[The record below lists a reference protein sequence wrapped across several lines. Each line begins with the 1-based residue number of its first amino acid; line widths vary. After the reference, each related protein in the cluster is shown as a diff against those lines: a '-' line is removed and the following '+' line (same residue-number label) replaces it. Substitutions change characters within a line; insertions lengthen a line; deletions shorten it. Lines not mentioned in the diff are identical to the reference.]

1 MRTKRLVLVIG
12 LFLFPLLLLGLVLT
26 HPAHLTVAAEA
37 ETAVSLSLA
46 VISERTG
53 WVAAFTATSSDC
65 HYSHEYRIYL
75 CPDAPPAVV
84 SSPDPAAAARA
95 REMLGTGGLLLIPDS
110 GSDRVMAFDPQ
121 TGDLVYAD
129 FIPTDSVNLFTPKNA
144 ILSPAGD
151 SILVADQVRDV
162 VQAYDLSGQY
172 LGVFAPAGGA
182 DPNIMD
188 TITAATL
195 RPDGNVLVAV
205 TVGTN
210 AHAVVEFDTAGNYL
224 GNFVAAGSGGLASP
238 FDVFQR
244 TADWLVSGINSN
256 AVHRYDLNNG
266 SYIADLAAIDNF
278 PEQVAQAGNGNVL
291 VANFTGD
298 QEGVVELT
306 AAGGLVGVYNPLTV
320 GGNRGIYE
328 LPNGH
333 LLTTNGTGVYEIDRM
348 GNVIDVKM
356 VNVNAQYIEFVVV
369 TEPNIRL
376 DKTVGTDPQSCA
388 STQVI
393 TVTAGTEVT
402 YCYTITNTGLF
413 SMTTHDLVDSELG
426 VILSGTSY
434 NLEPFAST
442 FLTQSAFITSTTVNT
457 ATWTAYTSGGD
468 PVTASDS
475 ATVVATEGVADI
487 NLNKTVG
494 VDSHVCATTQAITVT
509 VGTAVTYC
517 YTVTNTGQTTLT
529 LHSLVD
535 SQFGDLLNDYPFS
548 LTPAASTFLTV
559 TAVITTSTINTATWT
574 SHSIGGQIVTATDTA
589 VVATVPIYSLYLPVV
604 QRGD

>member
-1 MRTKRLVLVIG
+1 MTTKRFILILG
-12 LFLFPLLLLGLVLT
+12 LSLFPLLLLGLILT
-26 HPAHLTVAAEA
+26 HPTRLVSAAQA
-37 ETAVSLSLA
+37 ETAVSFSLA
-46 VISERTG
+46 EISERTG
-53 WVAAFTATSSDC
+53 WEAVKAATSPGC
-65 HYSHEYRIYL
+65 HYSHEYRVFL
-75 CPDAPPAVV
+75 CPDTPPATV
-84 SSPDPAAAARA
+84 SQPDPVLAARA
-95 REMLGTGGLLLIPDS
+95 REMLGSGGLLLIPDS
-110 GSDRVMAFDPQ
+110 GNDRVMAFDPQ

-129 FIPTDSVNLFTPKNA
+129 FIATDSINLFTPKNA

-151 SILVADQVRDV
+151 TILVVDQVRDV
-162 VQAYDLSGQY
+162 VQAYDLEGQY

-195 RPDGNVLVAV
+195 RPNGNLLVAV

-210 AHAVVEFDTAGNYL
+210 AHAIVEFDTSGNYL

-238 FDVFQR
+238 FDIFQR

-256 AVHRYDLNNG
+256 TVHRYDLDDG
-266 SYIADLAAIDNF
+266 SYIADLVAIDNF
-278 PEQVAQAGNGNVL
+278 PEQVAQAANSNVL

-306 AAGGLVGVYNPLTV
+306 AAGGLVGVYNPPAV
-320 GGNRGIYE
+320 GGNRGVYE
-328 LPNGH
+328 LPNGN

-356 VNVNAQYIEFVVV
+356 SGVNAQYIEFVVV

-376 DKTVGTDPQSCA
+376 DKTVGTDAHSCA
-388 STQVI
+388 TTQVI

-413 SMTTHDLVDSELG
+413 SMTTHDLVDNELG
-426 VILSGTSY
+426 VILSGSSY
-434 NLEPFAST
+434 NLEPFAAT
-442 FLTQSAFITSTTVNT
+442 FITQSAFITSTTINT

-468 PVTASDS
+468 PATASDS
-475 ATVVATEGVADI
+475 ATVVATEGVANI
-487 NLNKTVG
+487 ALNKTVG
-494 VDSHVCATTQAITVT
+494 VDAEVCATTQTITIT

-517 YTVTNTGQTTLT
+517 YTVTNTGQATLT

-535 SQFGDLLNDYPFS
+535 SQFGDLLHNYS
-548 LTPAASTFLTV
+548 LSLAPAASTFLTV
-559 TAVITTSTINTATWT
+559 TAVITTSVTNTATWS
-574 SHSIGGQIVTATDTA
+574 SHSIGGQLVTATDTA
-589 VVATVPIYSLYLPVV
+589 VVTAIPVYSLYLPIV
-604 QRGD
+604 QRKD